1 MKQHLKQTL
10 TIIRPDDWHC
20 HFRDGDFLKQTV
32 RDSAHAFGRVVAMPN
47 LSPPIT
53 TVEQAL
59 NYRRNI
65 LKHNPPKHFSPMMT
79 LYMHES
85 INEEQVKQAAA
96 SEHIIGIKLYPAGV
110 TTASELGV
118 HRIEGI
124 FPILEQM
131 EKYDLP
137 LLVHGESNDHD
148 IDIFDREAHFIDH
161 YLTKIIRTF
170 PGLKVSLEHISTQYA
185 CDFIKQQH
193 ARVAATI
200 TVHHLLYN
208 RNEMLAHGLKPHLYC
223 MPILKAMSD
232 QQALIQAA
240 ISGNPKFFL
249 GTDSAPHSITNKC
262 SSCGCAGIYAAPTAI
277 QCLTQVFD
285 SHQAL
290 NKLEGF
296 CSIFGAQFYEKAL
309 NCDTITLCRQSWTAP
324 EVLNFGPDQVSPM
337 ASGQIIEWTI
347 A

>member
-1 MKQHLKQTL
+1 MNEILKQTL
-10 TIIRPDDWHC
+10 TLIRPDDWHC
-20 HFRDGDFLKQTV
+20 HFREGDFLKQTV
-32 RDSAHAFGRVVAMPN
+32 KDSARVFGRVVAMPN
-47 LSPPIT
+47 LVMPIIN
-53 TVEQAL
+53 VEQAL
-59 NYRRNI
+59 NYRNNI
-65 LKHNPPKHFSPMMT
+65 LKHSPNTSFCPMMT

-85 INEEQVKQAAA
+85 ISEKEVKKAAE

-118 HRIEGI
+118 QHIERI

-131 EKYDLP
+131 EQHDLP
-137 LLVHGESNDHD
+137 LLIHGESNDHE

-161 YLTKIIRTF
+161 YLTKIIQLF
-170 PGLKVSLEHISTQYA
+170 PGLKISLEHISTKYA

-193 ARVAATI
+193 DQIAATI

-208 RNEMLAHGLKPHLYC
+208 RNQMLAHGLKPHLYC
-223 MPILKAMSD
+223 MPILKALGD
-232 QQALIQAA
+232 QKALIRAA
-240 ISGNPKFFL
+240 TSGNPKFFL

-277 QCLTQVFD
+277 ECLAQVFD
-285 SHQAL
+285 SHQSL

-296 CSIFGAQFYEKAL
+296 CSIFGAQFYEKTI
-309 NCDTITLCRQSWTAP
+309 NCDTITLCRQPWTAP

-337 ASGQIIEWTI
+337 ASGEVIEWSI